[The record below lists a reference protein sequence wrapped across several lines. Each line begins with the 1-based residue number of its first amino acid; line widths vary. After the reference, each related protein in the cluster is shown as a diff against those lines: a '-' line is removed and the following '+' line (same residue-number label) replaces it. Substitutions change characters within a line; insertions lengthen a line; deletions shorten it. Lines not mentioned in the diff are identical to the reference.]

1 MGGHATRLSDHHKV
15 SVHRKMYILKDLDEW
30 CKVYLITEM
39 YCICRCHMKDDLGAR
54 LVLIGHRSDTDS
66 MVNLWFGDDGNDVI

>member
-1 MGGHATRLSDHHKV
+1 
-15 SVHRKMYILKDLDEW
+15 
-30 CKVYLITEM
+30 
-39 YCICRCHMKDDLGAR
+39 MKDDLGAR